1 MFADSR
7 LNTGLA
13 IIVLVG
19 ALMFYLQS
27 VDALDLGKISQVN
40 LILMGVFVG
49 FMIFLVNYFNRRY
62 EGMEVEKT
70 EAPVDPRAAARA
82 REVGNIH
89 GFTAAG
95 F

>member
-1 MFADSR
+1 MMFADSR

-27 VDALDLGKISQVN
+27 AGALNLGRISQVN

-62 EGMEVEKT
+62 EGMEVT
-70 EAPVDPRAAARA
+70 AAPVNPRAGALKV
-82 REVGNIH
+82 EGLY